1 MQGTEKYVNLLVHYN
16 LSKHTM
22 AYIELSH
29 DKPQAGG
36 SARNGEL
43 IGLSKSF

>member
-1 MQGTEKYVNLLVHYN
+1 VHYS